1 MFRRIVVVLVAL
13 VGVAPALAD
22 GPAARLTPEEAAAGW
37 VVLFDGRDFS
47 GLMIDGVAEVADG
60 VLVIGGYGSA
70 TLRIRRDLGEDFELV
85 LDCRVDGP
93 GTLMFQGQSHGLSG
107 NAMGAQGIF
116 SSPLPEW
123 RELRC
128 RCRRRPQEDSY
139 DIHLER
145 LGPDGKSDYSTG
157 MGLPALNPPAISF
170 EVPAGTKLLVRGA
183 KARPEP
189 LAGRWWNTWW
199 GYSAILASV
208 LLVLLIAVTLVA
220 RRLRRREPSPAMPLD
235 RADEEAP

>member
-1 MFRRIVVVLVAL
+1 MFRLIAVVLVAL

-22 GPAARLTPEEAAAGW
+22 GPATRLTPEEAAAGW
-37 VVLFDGRDFS
+37 VVLFDGREFS
-47 GLMIDGVAEVADG
+47 ELIVEGEASVADG
-60 VLVIGGYGSA
+60 VLVIGGTA
-70 TLRIRRDLGEDFELV
+70 PAILRIRRDVGEDFELL

-116 SSPLPEW
+116 SPPLPEW

-128 RCRRRPQEDSY
+128 RCRRRPQEDLY

-145 LGPDGKSDYSTG
+145 QGPDGKSDYSTG
-157 MGLPALNPPAISF
+157 MSLPALNPPAISF
-170 EVPAGTKLLVRGA
+170 EVPVGTKLLVRGA

-189 LAGRWWNTWW
+189 LAGRWWNT
-199 GYSAILASV
+199 
-208 LLVLLIAVTLVA
+208 
-220 RRLRRREPSPAMPLD
+220 
-235 RADEEAP
+235 

>member
-1 MFRRIVVVLVAL
+1 MFRRIAGVLVAL
-13 VGVAPALAD
+13 VASAPALAD
-22 GPAARLTPEEAAAGW
+22 GPAARLAPEEAAAGW
-37 VVLFDGRDFS
+37 VVLFDGQDLS
-47 GLMIDGVAEVADG
+47 ELIVEGDATVADG
-60 VLVIGGYGSA
+60 VLVIGGSSPA

-107 NAMGAQGIF
+107 SATGAQGIF
-116 SSPLPEW
+116 SPPLPEW

-128 RCRRRPQEDSY
+128 RCRRRQHDDSY

-145 LGPDGKSDYSTG
+145 QGPDGKSDYSTG

-189 LAGRWWNTWW
+189 LAGRWWSTWW
-199 GYSAILASV
+199 GYAAILATV
-208 LLVLLIAVTLVA
+208 LLLLVVAVALVA
-220 RRLRRREPSPAMPLD
+220 RRLRRREPTPAMPLD
-235 RADEEAP
+235 SADEELP